1 MTSQSASLP
10 GSLLVIFD
18 KKGREGKQSPS
29 CFPGCSGLIRL
40 SDINKEMSME
50 VFLMVKRKKLSMF
63 LDGKVT
69 TTVLE
74 IKKMIQGITRKA
86 PEEQQLY
93 LDSEKKLMED
103 NKTLGDYG
111 ITNQTA
117 KAQSPALL
125 VVAYYQNEEGD
136 FEQIEVAPLSQPP
149 EPPEV
154 MKQESSIIQ

>member
-1 MTSQSASLP
+1 
-10 GSLLVIFD
+10 
-18 KKGREGKQSPS
+18 
-29 CFPGCSGLIRL
+29 
-40 SDINKEMSME
+40 
-50 VFLMVKRKKLSMF
+50 MVKRKKLSMF

-93 LDSEKKLMED
+93 LYSEKKLMED

-111 ITNQTA
+111 LTNQTA

-125 VVAYYQNEEGD
+125 VVSYYQNEGMYCIWCVKKVD
-136 FEQIEVAPLSQPP
+136 TFGRLWKILLQIFKIKILIDQSKANL
-149 EPPEV
+149 
-154 MKQESSIIQ
+154 

>member
-1 MTSQSASLP
+1 
-10 GSLLVIFD
+10 
-18 KKGREGKQSPS
+18 
-29 CFPGCSGLIRL
+29 
-40 SDINKEMSME
+40 
-50 VFLMVKRKKLSMF
+50 MVKRKKLSMF

-136 FEQIEVAPLSQPP
+136 FEQIDVAPLSQPP